1 MGLEDRRKREKD
13 QRRSAI
19 LKAARKLFFEKGFR
33 YVTVENIARKAE
45 LSKGSIYLYFSS
57 KEEIYTQILLNDID
71 KFNKKSS
78 LIFQNGKSAAELVM
92 DFAFI
97 YVDFFLNDRE
107 LFRIMM
113 TFMLHT
119 EDMNLAETVNQHIIE
134 VTNNTVKII
143 ETILQQGIE
152 KGEFPSDINLRL
164 SRNAMWGLLNG
175 IISLHLFTGKEANK
189 EERIRSAVKASLDI
203 FINGLRR
210 YKKSDEMINQNINFQ
225 TI

>member
-19 LKAARKLFFEKGFR
+19 LNAARKLFFEKGFR

-45 LSKGSIYLYFSS
+45 LSKGSIYLYFRS

-175 IISLHLFTGKEANK
+175 IISLHLFTGKEAHK

>member
-19 LKAARKLFFEKGFR
+19 LNAARKLFFEKGFR

-152 KGEFPSDINLRL
+152 KVEFPSDINLRL

-175 IISLHLFTGKEANK
+175 IISLHLFTGKEAHK

-203 FINGLRR
+203 FINGLKR